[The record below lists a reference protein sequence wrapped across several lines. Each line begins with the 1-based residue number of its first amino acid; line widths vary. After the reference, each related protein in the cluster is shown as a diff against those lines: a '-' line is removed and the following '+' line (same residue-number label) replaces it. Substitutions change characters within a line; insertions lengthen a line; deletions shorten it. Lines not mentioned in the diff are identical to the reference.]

1 MIADVDLWEYP
12 LLAGVY
18 KEHAKTEDSM
28 TDQYSITRIL
38 SHCMTRSLRVLY
50 LSEEDTNEK
59 TEL

>member
-1 MIADVDLWEYP
+1 MGNP